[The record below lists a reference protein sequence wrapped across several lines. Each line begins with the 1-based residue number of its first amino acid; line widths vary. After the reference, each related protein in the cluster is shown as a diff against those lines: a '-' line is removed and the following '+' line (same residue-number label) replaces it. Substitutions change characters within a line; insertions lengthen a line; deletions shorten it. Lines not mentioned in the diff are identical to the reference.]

1 MTPKQ
6 EFLPRRSPL
15 QRKTWLAAWAEHLLF
30 AGITSTDRLVR
41 RRQLFTN
48 IAAYAVAFTALVHFI
63 VNAIHNFDGLII
75 LNVYNVLMIFF
86 CVLNHRLHAY
96 GDLVAAVALAVG
108 VAAGHLFVVFAFGTE
123 SDLQFYFTLAGL
135 TLFLVGVENYRVF
148 LALYAVWFAALLVS
162 LLFAPDNGFVLP
174 GDSEFR
180 RSLAFEAAM
189 NAFVINGLLFSFA
202 LTALYQAEERSE
214 ALLTTILPK
223 RIAERLKVSPDG
235 RIADQADGCS
245 VAFLDLV
252 GFTAATR
259 KLEPGHVVAY
269 LDTIFSRLDAACER
283 LGVDKI
289 KTIGDSYMAVG
300 GLSGDPSQG
309 ARAIGL
315 LALEFLDIIATAP
328 ELGAAKLQVRGGI
341 HAGPL
346 TAGVIGNAR
355 MGYDVWGDTV
365 NVASRLESHGVPSR
379 IHVSAAYKELA
390 DPHFEFEPRGEI
402 EMKSLGTHAT
412 YFLVALRAPDVPG
425 SRRPEE
431 QKNLEA

>member
-75 LNVYNVLMIFF
+75 LNVYNVLMILF

-96 GDLVAAVALAVG
+96 GDLVAAVTLAVG
-108 VAAGHLFVVFAFGTE
+108 VAAGHLLVVFAFGTE

-235 RIADQADGCS
+235 RHAVVVHQLSRFHLPTTQLERGWVNTSAVTITTLAAAAADAATGCS
-245 VAFLDLV
+245 ASS
-252 GFTAATR
+252 TR
-259 KLEPGHVVAY
+259 PG
-269 LDTIFSRLDAACER
+269 S
-283 LGVDKI
+283 
-289 KTIGDSYMAVG
+289 
-300 GLSGDPSQG
+300 PSVP
-309 ARAIGL
+309 L
-315 LALEFLDIIATAP
+315 LALILGGLLSRRRRAADRSGRSPTAP
-328 ELGAAKLQVRGGI
+328 V
-341 HAGPL
+341 
-346 TAGVIGNAR
+346 
-355 MGYDVWGDTV
+355 
-365 NVASRLESHGVPSR
+365 
-379 IHVSAAYKELA
+379 
-390 DPHFEFEPRGEI
+390 
-402 EMKSLGTHAT
+402 
-412 YFLVALRAPDVPG
+412 
-425 SRRPEE
+425 
-431 QKNLEA
+431 